1 MIKLLL
7 FGLWICAITL
17 VSSYAAATW
26 KAGGSNA
33 DAEEGPMEGLN
44 YEKTEPI
51 NVPVITGNDVKG
63 YVVAQF
69 VYTADAKTLKKLSV
83 PPQPF
88 ILDEAFRAV
97 YSDAKIDFAHL
108 ERYDLDALKKHIVEN
123 VNARFGAPIVEDL
136 LVEQFTYVS
145 KEEVRAQSGGG
156 GGGPVIHAEGATG
169 H

>member
-1 MIKLLL
+1 MIKLLV
-7 FGLWICAITL
+7 FGVWICAITL

-26 KAGGSNA
+26 KAGGPKA
-33 DAEEGPMEGLN
+33 GGEEGPMEGLN
-44 YEKTEPI
+44 YEKTEVI
-51 NVPVITGNDVKG
+51 NVPMIADNDVKG

-88 ILDEAFRAV
+88 ILDEAFRAI
-97 YSDAKIDFAHL
+97 YSDHKIDFSHL
-108 ERYDLDALKKHIVEN
+108 DRYDLDGLKKTIVQN
-123 VNARFGAPIVEDL
+123 VNARFGANIVEDM

-156 GGGPVIHAEGATG
+156 GGPVLHAESAVEK
-169 H
+169 